1 MQLQRFG
8 FRLPLLGLLALV
20 CGGFSLR
27 AGAEESESSA
37 IAHAKEL
44 SLAFRRAAEK
54 AQPSVVTIVSKYD
67 LRNNE
72 RMRDLRRMLEDPQLR
87 DRFPQP
93 RDVPPEGG
101 QEEQGEGGEGDI
113 LGFNT
118 NVGSG
123 VITDAS
129 GLILTNNH
137 VVADA
142 DEVIV
147 RLPDGSELPAKDI
160 RTDPMSDLAI
170 LRVETDLK
178 LPAARLGDSDK
189 MEIGDWVIA
198 IGNPFE
204 LESTVSAGIISGKG
218 RGIARIQRGQLLQ
231 TDAAINPGNSG
242 GPLVN
247 LDGEVVGIN
256 TAIATSSGGYQGVG
270 FAIPSKRATWVVK
283 ELLENGKVR
292 RAYLGIRIAELTA
305 EAAKKM
311 KLAARSGVWVE
322 RIISDGPAAA
332 AGVKDFDVIVEFAGV
347 PVRSPGNLQEIV
359 EDKEIGSKQPLVVM
373 REGKRVTL
381 EVELKPL
388 PAPPTDEPAEPVG
401 QKSPSA
407 VVKF

>member
-54 AQPSVVTIVSKYD
+54 AQPCVVTIVSKYD

-72 RMRDLRRMLEDPQLR
+72 RMRDLRRLLEDPQLR

-101 QEEQGEGGEGDI
+101 EEEQGEGGEGDI
-113 LGFNT
+113 PGFNT

-160 RTDPMSDLAI
+160 RH
-170 LRVETDLK
+170 
-178 LPAARLGDSDK
+178 
-189 MEIGDWVIA
+189 
-198 IGNPFE
+198 
-204 LESTVSAGIISGKG
+204 
-218 RGIARIQRGQLLQ
+218 
-231 TDAAINPGNSG
+231 
-242 GPLVN
+242 GP
-247 LDGEVVGIN
+247 I
-256 TAIATSSGGYQGVG
+256 
-270 FAIPSKRATWVVK
+270 
-283 ELLENGKVR
+283 
-292 RAYLGIRIAELTA
+292 
-305 EAAKKM
+305 
-311 KLAARSGVWVE
+311 
-322 RIISDGPAAA
+322 
-332 AGVKDFDVIVEFAGV
+332 
-347 PVRSPGNLQEIV
+347 
-359 EDKEIGSKQPLVVM
+359 
-373 REGKRVTL
+373 
-381 EVELKPL
+381 
-388 PAPPTDEPAEPVG
+388 
-401 QKSPSA
+401 
-407 VVKF
+407 